1 MTGEPPSLTVLVAP
15 SGLKEALSAPA
26 VTRAI
31 AAGAKRAIPTARIL
45 EVPMVDGGEGFTEAL
60 VERTGGR
67 LHRVRVTGPV
77 GIPVDAMFGML
88 GGDAKTTAVI
98 EIAAAAGLALVPIS
112 QRDPRH
118 TTSTGV
124 GELIVAAIDHG
135 ADDILIGCGDSG
147 VNDAGAGVAQAFG
160 IRLLDAA
167 GSGIGRGGAALARLK
182 SVDLS
187 KRDPRLGRV
196 RIRAAVNWQN
206 VLLGERGVTRVYAAQ
221 KGASPQQVAE
231 LEHALENF
239 ANCIEAATGVDIRH
253 APGTGAS
260 GGLGAGLVAFAGAT
274 LHPRFDLLLGYTDF
288 EKHLAEADIV
298 LTAEGEIDGRS
309 VLGKIP
315 GEVGRR
321 AAARGIPVIALAGVI
336 GQGSDVVLNHGID
349 AFASIADGCYTR
361 EDSIRNSASLLERA
375 AESAMR
381 MVAAGMR
388 IRPRA
393 AASPSARADA
403 PSPDGPAARRT
414 PAAARGDRLP
424 GRAPRSRETPSAT

>member
-1 MTGEPPSLTVLVAP
+1 MTSAPPLTVLVAP

-31 AAGAKRAIPTARIL
+31 AAGVRRAIPGARIL

-60 VERTGGR
+60 VERTGGT

-77 GIPVDAMFGML
+77 GVPVDAGFGLL
-88 GGDAKTTAVI
+88 GGDKRSTAVI
-98 EIAAAAGLALVPIS
+98 EVAAAAGLALVPIG
-112 QRDPRH
+112 QRDPRR
-118 TTSTGV
+118 TTSYGV
-124 GELIVAAIDHG
+124 GELILAAIDRG

-147 VNDAGAGVAQAFG
+147 VNDAGAGMAQALG
-160 IRLLDAA
+160 IRLRDAA
-167 GSGIGRGGAALARLK
+167 GNDIGLGGGALARLERI
-182 SVDLS
+182 DFFN
-187 KRDPRLGRV
+187 RDARLGSV

-221 KGASPQQVAE
+221 KGASAKQIAE
-231 LEHALENF
+231 LEQALENF
-239 ANCIEAATGVDIRH
+239 AACIETATGSDIWH

-288 EKHLAEADIV
+288 ERHLAEADIV
-298 LTAEGEIDGRS
+298 LTAEGELDGRS

-321 AAARGIPVIALAGVI
+321 AAARGIPVIALAGAI
-336 GQGSDVVLNHGID
+336 GQGGDIVLDHGID
-349 AFASIADGCYTR
+349 AYASITDGCYSR
-361 EDSIRNSASLLERA
+361 EEAIRNSAALLERA
-375 AESAMR
+375 AESTMR

-388 IRPRA
+388 I
-393 AASPSARADA
+393 
-403 PSPDGPAARRT
+403 GRRT
-414 PAAARGDRLP
+414 F
-424 GRAPRSRETPSAT
+424 